1 MPAFLKKI
9 IDTIK
14 NIWDKTGLTQ
24 KLIAGAVLLAF
35 VVGIILLFSFNS
47 GKAGV
52 SLFSKALSEED
63 FERITAKLAEENIQ
77 FTAKNRTNIYVKS
90 QNDKNRAVMSLAEDG
105 SIPKGSYTFK
115 DIINSKNLTSS
126 RFLNSVKLREALEGK
141 LESLLKASELIDAA
155 DVSFTMPEQTIYLSE
170 KEPVKVAVMLTP
182 AYKVDLKENKRA
194 IKGIQE
200 LVVNSIDGATAEYVT
215 ITDNYGVKLNDFS
228 DEEDIN
234 RLKITK
240 DNLKTRNEII
250 ENYRRKIIDALSKI
264 ISNDRLSLVVDVSM
278 NFDQEKENTTELLPV
293 ILKEDDPNTPYDDGE
308 RKYSVTISKRTTNET
323 FEGPN
328 WIPEGPPGFDDNVPP
343 AYKGALEQMT
353 KYIKNDE
360 ILNEATGERKRET
373 IRDPWEITKITASV
387 AVDGRWEIEYDA
399 KNKPVLNPDGSRK
412 RKYIPVP
419 KEELR
424 SLKGFVEQG
433 IGFSIERNDKVEVY
447 EYPKDRA
454 AQFADEDA
462 KWKRKQ
468 QTTMALFAGLIALI
482 VLILATIIYRLV
494 AKEIE
499 RRKRLREEELARQ
512 HQLAREIALKSAE
525 EEGVEVEMSMEDK
538 ARLEMQENAINMAR
552 EHPEDVAQLI
562 RTWLSE
568 E

>member
-1 MPAFLKKI
+1 MSAFLKKI
-9 IDTIK
+9 IDTVK

-24 KLIAGAVLLAF
+24 KLIAGAVILAF

-47 GKAGV
+47 GRAGV

-63 FERITAKLAEENIQ
+63 FERITAKLAEEKIQ
-77 FTAKNRTNIYVKS
+77 FTSKNRTNIYVKS
-90 QNDKNRAVMSLAEDG
+90 QNEKNRAVMLLAEDG

-141 LESLLKASELIDAA
+141 LEKLLKASELIDSA
-155 DVSFTMPEQTIYLSE
+155 DVTFTMPEQTIYLSE

-240 DNLKTRNEII
+240 DNLKTRNEIV

-278 NFDQEKENTTELLPV
+278 NFDQERENTTELLPV

-308 RKYSVTISKRTTNET
+308 R
-323 FEGPN
+323 
-328 WIPEGPPGFDDNVPP
+328 
-343 AYKGALEQMT
+343 
-353 KYIKNDE
+353 
-360 ILNEATGERKRET
+360 
-373 IRDPWEITKITASV
+373 
-387 AVDGRWEIEYDA
+387 
-399 KNKPVLNPDGSRK
+399 
-412 RKYIPVP
+412 
-419 KEELR
+419 
-424 SLKGFVEQG
+424 
-433 IGFSIERNDKVEVY
+433 
-447 EYPKDRA
+447 
-454 AQFADEDA
+454 
-462 KWKRKQ
+462 
-468 QTTMALFAGLIALI
+468 
-482 VLILATIIYRLV
+482 
-494 AKEIE
+494 
-499 RRKRLREEELARQ
+499 
-512 HQLAREIALKSAE
+512 
-525 EEGVEVEMSMEDK
+525 
-538 ARLEMQENAINMAR
+538 
-552 EHPEDVAQLI
+552 
-562 RTWLSE
+562 
-568 E
+568 

>member
-1 MPAFLKKI
+1 
-9 IDTIK
+9 
-14 NIWDKTGLTQ
+14 
-24 KLIAGAVLLAF
+24 LAF

-47 GKAGV
+47 GRAGV

-63 FERITAKLAEENIQ
+63 FERITAKLAEEKIQ
-77 FTAKNRTNIYVKS
+77 FTSKNRTNIYVKS
-90 QNDKNRAVMSLAEDG
+90 QNEKNRAVMLLAEDG

-141 LESLLKASELIDAA
+141 LEKLLKASELIDSA
-155 DVSFTMPEQTIYLSE
+155 DVTFTMPEQTIYLSE

-240 DNLKTRNEII
+240 DNLKTRNEIV

-278 NFDQEKENTTELLPV
+278 NFDQERENTTELLPV

-308 RKYSVTISKRTTNET
+308 RKYSVTISRRTTNET

-387 AVDGRWEIEYDA
+387 AVDGKWEIEYDA
-399 KNKPVLNPDGSRK
+399 KNKPILNPDGSRK

-433 IGFSIERNDKVEVY
+433 IGFSVERNDKVEVY

-454 AQFADEDA
+454 AQFAEEDA

-482 VLILATIIYRLV
+482 VLILATIIYRLI

>member
-9 IDTIK
+9 IDTVK

-24 KLIAGAVLLAF
+24 KLIAGAVILAF

-47 GKAGV
+47 GRAGV

-63 FERITAKLAEENIQ
+63 FERITAKLAEEKIQ
-77 FTAKNRTNIYVKS
+77 FTSKNRTNIYVKS
-90 QNDKNRAVMSLAEDG
+90 QNEKNRAVMLLAEDG

-141 LESLLKASELIDAA
+141 LEKLLKASELIDSA
-155 DVSFTMPEQTIYLSE
+155 DVTFTMPEQTIYLSE

-240 DNLKTRNEII
+240 DNLKTRNEIV

-278 NFDQEKENTTELLPV
+278 NFDQERENTTELLPV

-308 RKYSVTISKRTTNET
+308 RKYSVTISRRTTNET

-387 AVDGRWEIEYDA
+387 AVDGKWEIEYDA
-399 KNKPVLNPDGSRK
+399 KNKPILNPDGSRK

-433 IGFSIERNDKVEVY
+433 IGFSVERNDKVEVY

-454 AQFADEDA
+454 AQFAEEDA

-482 VLILATIIYRLV
+482 VLILATIIYRLI

>member
-1 MPAFLKKI
+1 MSAFLKKI
-9 IDTIK
+9 IDTVK

-24 KLIAGAVLLAF
+24 KLIAGAVILAF

-47 GKAGV
+47 GRAGV

-63 FERITAKLAEENIQ
+63 FERITAKLAEEKIQ
-77 FTAKNRTNIYVKS
+77 FTSKNRTNIYVKS
-90 QNDKNRAVMSLAEDG
+90 QNEKNRAVMLLAEDG

-141 LESLLKASELIDAA
+141 LEKLLKASELIDSA
-155 DVSFTMPEQTIYLSE
+155 DVTFTMPEQTIYLSE

-240 DNLKTRNEII
+240 DNLKTRNEIV

-278 NFDQEKENTTELLPV
+278 NFDQERENTTELLPV

-308 RKYSVTISKRTTNET
+308 RKYSVTISRRTTNET

-387 AVDGRWEIEYDA
+387 AVDGKWEIEYDA
-399 KNKPVLNPDGSRK
+399 KNKPILNPDGSRK

-433 IGFSIERNDKVEVY
+433 IGFSVERNDKVEVY

-454 AQFADEDA
+454 AQFAEEDA

-482 VLILATIIYRLV
+482 VLILATIIYRLI

>member
-9 IDTIK
+9 IDAIK

-24 KLIAGAVLLAF
+24 KLIAGAVILAF

-63 FERITAKLAEENIQ
+63 FERITTKLAEEKIQ
-77 FTAKNRTNIYVKS
+77 FTSKNRSNIFVKS
-90 QNDKNRAVMSLAEDG
+90 QNDKNRAVMLLAEDG

-141 LESLLKASELIDAA
+141 LESLLKASELIDGA

-250 ENYRRKIIDALSKI
+250 ENYRRKIVDALSKI
-264 ISNDRLSLVVDVSM
+264 IANDRLSLVVDVSM

-387 AVDGRWEIEYDA
+387 AVDGRWEIEYDS

-419 KEELR
+419 KEELK

-454 AQFADEDA
+454 AQFAEEDA